1 MIKKLPKNVVS
12 ILAAGEIVERPYS
25 VVKELIENS
34 LDAGANNIKVEVLKW
49 WKKLIKVSDDWL
61 WIQKDD
67 LPLTIENFA
76 TSKIFS
82 LQDIYNLDS
91 FWFRWEALYTI
102 SEVSKFRI
110 ITKNYEKEKKTVKNI
125 WRKLEKIDNN
135 ININPVPVNFD
146 HWTEVF
152 VEDLFYNLPVRK
164 KFLKSD
170 ATEFKY
176 IYELLQVYSI
186 KYYDKSFSLINND
199 KINFSYESKSDLI
212 SRLSDIYPK
221 EWVEN
226 YLNFEFVND
235 SIKLYWIMW
244 KSILKFNSSMIKIF
258 VNWRYVRD
266 KIINKA
272 VLQAY
277 SRRIEP
283 WMFPFAII
291 FLELDSSLVD
301 VNVHPRKE
309 EVKFLDPWIIYNLIL
324 NTLKSKLESKK
335 WIEDKSNY
343 VNIGDSI
350 KSNNYVRHK
359 DNKNIINNQSLWIDF
374 SENIFSSIKD
384 NSNLDINIIGQI
396 FESYILFTKWNE
408 LYIVDQHAVAER
420 IIFEKMKKEYD
431 SSNISLLSVPLTFD
445 IKWNLQGNIDKMKE
459 MWFDISLFWK
469 KKVIVY
475 AVPSVLEKYNIEI
488 SSLINSLL
496 YSKLED
502 LWIDK
507 MLEQVF
513 ATKSCK
519 IAIKANRKLSIEEMR
534 QLILD
539 WEKFI
544 DGFFVCQHG
553 RPSVVKIG
561 KNDID
566 KLFDRK

>member
-374 SENIFSSIKD
+374 SENIFFPIKD